1 MREMEGK
8 KHVKSLEVIVFFRT
22 FAAFFKKRK
31 GNDMQI
37 NIDEFNALSDKRQ
50 EMSEEIGALRSK
62 LQRAEEEILMLKEVK
77 VEQDRIVEELK
88 QELEKKETRIM
99 ELTDIIAKST
109 QNVNVNVFA
118 VITDKNMFPLAFE
131 KFDRT
136 FHCLPEDLQ
145 VATAGVVMKSLPTEL
160 PPEAR
165 VKVEAVTE
173 IKRLKSDPKVEMNFG
188 ADSSAE
194 IHNY

>member
-1 MREMEGK
+1 
-8 KHVKSLEVIVFFRT
+8 
-22 FAAFFKKRK
+22 
-31 GNDMQI
+31 MQI

-88 QELEKKETRIM
+88 QKLEKKEARIM

-118 VITDKNMFPLAFE
+118 VITDKNMLPLALE

-136 FHCLPEDLQ
+136 FHGLPEDLQ
-145 VATAGVVMKSLPTEL
+145 LATAGVVMKSLPTEL
-160 PPEAR
+160 PPGEDR
-165 VKVEAVTE
+165 GQVTV
-173 IKRLKSDPKVEMNFG
+173 LS
-188 ADSSAE
+188 
-194 IHNY
+194 

>member
-1 MREMEGK
+1 MDEEK
-8 KHVKSLEVIVFFRT
+8 NNVKSLEVIVFFRT

-88 QELEKKETRIM
+88 QKLEKKEARIM

-145 VATAGVVMKSLPTEL
+145 AATAGVVMKSLPTEL

-173 IKRLKSDPKVEMNFG
+173 IKKLKSDPKVEMNFG

>member
-1 MREMEGK
+1 
-8 KHVKSLEVIVFFRT
+8 
-22 FAAFFKKRK
+22 
-31 GNDMQI
+31 MQI
-37 NIDEFNALSDKRQ
+37 NIDEFNALIDKRL
-50 EMSEEIGALRSK
+50 EMSEEICALRSK
-62 LQRAEEEILMLKEVK
+62 LQRAEEENLMLKEVK

-160 PPEAR
+160 PPGEAWL
-165 VKVEAVTE
+165 E
-173 IKRLKSDPKVEMNFG
+173 ICCKF
-188 ADSSAE
+188 ADENNVPLREWIEEKPSFLFSKK
-194 IHNY
+194 IQ

>member
-1 MREMEGK
+1 M
-8 KHVKSLEVIVFFRT
+8 FFFVSSQR
-22 FAAFFKKRK
+22 FSIKRK

-37 NIDEFNALSDKRQ
+37 NIDEFNALIDKRL
-50 EMSEEIGALRSK
+50 EMSEEICALRSK

-88 QELEKKETRIM
+88 QELKQKLEKKEARIM

-109 QNVNVNVFA
+109 QNVNVFA
-118 VITDKNMFPLAFE
+118 VITDKNMFPLALE

-136 FHCLPEDLQ
+136 FHGLPEDLQ

-173 IKRLKSDPKVEMNFG
+173 IKKLKGDPKVEMNFG

>member
-1 MREMEGK
+1 
-8 KHVKSLEVIVFFRT
+8 
-22 FAAFFKKRK
+22 
-31 GNDMQI
+31 MQI
-37 NIDEFNALSDKRQ
+37 NIDEFNALIDKRL
-50 EMSEEIGALRSK
+50 EMSEEICALRSK

-88 QELEKKETRIM
+88 LKLEKKEARIM

-109 QNVNVNVFA
+109 QNVNVFA

-136 FHCLPEDLQ
+136 FHGLPEDLQ
-145 VATAGVVMKSLPTEL
+145 AATAGVVMKSLPTEL

>member
-1 MREMEGK
+1 
-8 KHVKSLEVIVFFRT
+8 
-22 FAAFFKKRK
+22 
-31 GNDMQI
+31 MQI
-37 NIDEFNALSDKRQ
+37 NIDEFNALIDKRL
-50 EMSEEIGALRSK
+50 EMSEEICALRSK

-88 QELEKKETRIM
+88 QELEKKEARIM

-118 VITDKNMFPLAFE
+118 VITDKNMLPLALE

-136 FHCLPEDLQ
+136 FHGLPEDLQ

-160 PPEAR
+160 PPGEDR
-165 VKVEAVTE
+165 GHVTVPQE
-173 IKRLKSDPKVEMNFG
+173 YSKI
-188 ADSSAE
+188 
-194 IHNY
+194 

>member
-1 MREMEGK
+1 
-8 KHVKSLEVIVFFRT
+8 
-22 FAAFFKKRK
+22 
-31 GNDMQI
+31 MQI
-37 NIDEFNALSDKRQ
+37 NIDEFNALIDKRL
-50 EMSEEIGALRSK
+50 EMSEEICALRSK

-88 QELEKKETRIM
+88 LKLEQKEARIM

-109 QNVNVNVFA
+109 QNVNVFA
-118 VITDKNMFPLAFE
+118 VITDKNMFPLALE

-136 FHCLPEDLQ
+136 FHGLPEDLQ

>member
-1 MREMEGK
+1 
-8 KHVKSLEVIVFFRT
+8 
-22 FAAFFKKRK
+22 
-31 GNDMQI
+31 MQI
-37 NIDEFNALSDKRQ
+37 NIDEFNALIDKRL
-50 EMSEEIGALRSK
+50 EMSEEICALRSK

-88 QELEKKETRIM
+88 LKLEQKEARIM

-118 VITDKNMFPLAFE
+118 VITDKNMFPLALE

-136 FHCLPEDLQ
+136 FHGLPEDLQ

-160 PPEAR
+160 PPGEAWL
-165 VKVEAVTE
+165 E
-173 IKRLKSDPKVEMNFG
+173 ICCKFAYENNVPLREWIEEKPSFLFSKKFQ
-188 ADSSAE
+188 
-194 IHNY
+194 

>member
-1 MREMEGK
+1 
-8 KHVKSLEVIVFFRT
+8 
-22 FAAFFKKRK
+22 
-31 GNDMQI
+31 MQI
-37 NIDEFNALSDKRQ
+37 NIDEFNALIDKRL
-50 EMSEEIGALRSK
+50 EMSEEICALRSK

-88 QELEKKETRIM
+88 LKLEQKEARIM

-109 QNVNVNVFA
+109 QNVNVFA
-118 VITDKNMFPLAFE
+118 VITDKNMLPLALE

-136 FHCLPEDLQ
+136 FHGLPEDLQ

>member
-1 MREMEGK
+1 
-8 KHVKSLEVIVFFRT
+8 
-22 FAAFFKKRK
+22 
-31 GNDMQI
+31 MQI
-37 NIDEFNALSDKRQ
+37 NIDEFNALIDKRL
-50 EMSEEIGALRSK
+50 EMSEEICALRSK

-88 QELEKKETRIM
+88 QELEKKEARIM

-118 VITDKNMFPLAFE
+118 VITDKNMLPLALE

-136 FHCLPEDLQ
+136 FHGLPEDLQ

-160 PPEAR
+160 PPGEDR
-165 VKVEAVTE
+165 GQVTV
-173 IKRLKSDPKVEMNFG
+173 LS
-188 ADSSAE
+188 
-194 IHNY
+194 

>member
-1 MREMEGK
+1 
-8 KHVKSLEVIVFFRT
+8 
-22 FAAFFKKRK
+22 
-31 GNDMQI
+31 MQI
-37 NIDEFNALSDKRQ
+37 NIEEFNALSDKRQ

-62 LQRAEEEILMLKEVK
+62 LQRAEEEILMLKEFK
-77 VEQDRIVEELK
+77 AEQDMIVEELK
-88 QELEKKETRIM
+88 LKLEKKEARIM

-109 QNVNVNVFA
+109 QNENVNVFA

-136 FHCLPEDLQ
+136 FHGLPEDLQ
-145 VATAGVVMKSLPTEL
+145 AATAGVVMKALPTEL

>member
-1 MREMEGK
+1 
-8 KHVKSLEVIVFFRT
+8 
-22 FAAFFKKRK
+22 
-31 GNDMQI
+31 MQI
-37 NIDEFNALSDKRQ
+37 NIEEFNALSDKRQ

-62 LQRAEEEILMLKEVK
+62 LQCAEEEILMLKGGK

-88 QELEKKETRIM
+88 QKLEKKESRIM

-109 QNVNVNVFA
+109 QNVNVNIFA
-118 VITDKNMFPLAFE
+118 VITDQNMFPLALE
-131 KFDRT
+131 KFDKT
-136 FHCLPEDLQ
+136 FHGLPEALQ

-173 IKRLKSDPKVEMNFG
+173 IKKRESDPKVEMNFG
-188 ADSSAE
+188 ADSRAE

>member
-1 MREMEGK
+1 
-8 KHVKSLEVIVFFRT
+8 
-22 FAAFFKKRK
+22 
-31 GNDMQI
+31 MQI
-37 NIDEFNALSDKRQ
+37 NIDEFNALIDKRL
-50 EMSEEIGALRSK
+50 EMSEEICALRSK

-118 VITDKNMFPLAFE
+118 VITDKNMLPLALE

-136 FHCLPEDLQ
+136 FHGLPEDLQ
-145 VATAGVVMKSLPTEL
+145 LATAGVVMKSLPTEL
-160 PPEAR
+160 PPGEAWL
-165 VKVEAVTE
+165 E
-173 IKRLKSDPKVEMNFG
+173 ICCKF
-188 ADSSAE
+188 ADENNVPLREWIEEKPSFLFSKK
-194 IHNY
+194 IQ

>member
-1 MREMEGK
+1 
-8 KHVKSLEVIVFFRT
+8 
-22 FAAFFKKRK
+22 
-31 GNDMQI
+31 MQI

-88 QELEKKETRIM
+88 QKLEKKEARIM

-109 QNVNVNVFA
+109 QNVNVFA
-118 VITDKNMFPLAFE
+118 VITDKNMFPLALE

-136 FHCLPEDLQ
+136 FHGLPEDLQ
-145 VATAGVVMKSLPTEL
+145 LATAGVVMKPLPTEL

-173 IKRLKSDPKVEMNFG
+173 IKKRESDPKVEMNFG
-188 ADSSAE
+188 ADSRAE
-194 IHNY
+194 IHNC

>member
-1 MREMEGK
+1 
-8 KHVKSLEVIVFFRT
+8 
-22 FAAFFKKRK
+22 
-31 GNDMQI
+31 MQI

-62 LQRAEEEILMLKEVK
+62 LQRAEEEIFMLKEVK

-88 QELEKKETRIM
+88 QELKQKLEKKEARIM

-109 QNVNVNVFA
+109 QNVNVFA
-118 VITDKNMFPLAFE
+118 VVTDKNMLPLALE
-131 KFDRT
+131 KFART
-136 FHCLPEDLQ
+136 FHGLPEDLQ

>member
-1 MREMEGK
+1 
-8 KHVKSLEVIVFFRT
+8 
-22 FAAFFKKRK
+22 
-31 GNDMQI
+31 MQI

-88 QELEKKETRIM
+88 QELKQKLEKKEARIM

-109 QNVNVNVFA
+109 QNVNVFA
-118 VITDKNMFPLAFE
+118 VITDKNMFPLALE

-136 FHCLPEDLQ
+136 FHGLPEDLQ

-160 PPEAR
+160 PPGEDR
-165 VKVEAVTE
+165 GQVTV
-173 IKRLKSDPKVEMNFG
+173 LS
-188 ADSSAE
+188 
-194 IHNY
+194 

>member
-1 MREMEGK
+1 M
-8 KHVKSLEVIVFFRT
+8 FFFVSSQR
-22 FAAFFKKRK
+22 FSIKRK

-37 NIDEFNALSDKRQ
+37 NIDEFNALIDKRL
-50 EMSEEIGALRSK
+50 EMSEEICALRSK

-88 QELEKKETRIM
+88 QELKQELEKKEARIM

-109 QNVNVNVFA
+109 QNVNVFA
-118 VITDKNMFPLAFE
+118 VITDKNMLPLALE

-136 FHCLPEDLQ
+136 FHGLPEDLQ
-145 VATAGVVMKSLPTEL
+145 LATAGVVMKSLPTEL

>member
-1 MREMEGK
+1 
-8 KHVKSLEVIVFFRT
+8 
-22 FAAFFKKRK
+22 
-31 GNDMQI
+31 MQI

-88 QELEKKETRIM
+88 QELKQKLEKKEARIM

-109 QNVNVNVFA
+109 QNVNVFA
-118 VITDKNMFPLAFE
+118 VITDKNMLPLALE

-136 FHCLPEDLQ
+136 FHGLPEDLQ

-160 PPEAR
+160 PPGEDR
-165 VKVEAVTE
+165 GQVTV
-173 IKRLKSDPKVEMNFG
+173 LS
-188 ADSSAE
+188 
-194 IHNY
+194 

>member
-1 MREMEGK
+1 MDEEK
-8 KHVKSLEVIVFFRT
+8 NNVKSLEVIVFFVSSQR
-22 FAAFFKKRK
+22 FSIKRK

-88 QELEKKETRIM
+88 QELKQKLEKKEARIM

-109 QNVNVNVFA
+109 QNVNVFA
-118 VITDKNMFPLAFE
+118 VITDKNMLPLALE

-136 FHCLPEDLQ
+136 FHGLPEDLQ

-160 PPEAR
+160 PPGEDR
-165 VKVEAVTE
+165 GQVTV
-173 IKRLKSDPKVEMNFG
+173 LS
-188 ADSSAE
+188 
-194 IHNY
+194 

>member
-1 MREMEGK
+1 
-8 KHVKSLEVIVFFRT
+8 
-22 FAAFFKKRK
+22 
-31 GNDMQI
+31 MQI
-37 NIDEFNALSDKRQ
+37 NIDEFNALIDKRL
-50 EMSEEIGALRSK
+50 EMSEEICALRSK

-88 QELEKKETRIM
+88 LKLEKKEARIM

-118 VITDKNMFPLAFE
+118 VITDKNMLPLALE

-136 FHCLPEDLQ
+136 FHGLPEDLQ

-160 PPEAR
+160 PPGEDR
-165 VKVEAVTE
+165 GHVTVPQE
-173 IKRLKSDPKVEMNFG
+173 YSKI
-188 ADSSAE
+188 
-194 IHNY
+194 

>member
-1 MREMEGK
+1 
-8 KHVKSLEVIVFFRT
+8 
-22 FAAFFKKRK
+22 
-31 GNDMQI
+31 MQI

-62 LQRAEEEILMLKEVK
+62 LQRAEEEILKLKEVK

-88 QELEKKETRIM
+88 LKLEKKEARIM

-118 VITDKNMFPLAFE
+118 VITDKNMFPLALE

-136 FHCLPEDLQ
+136 FHGLPEDLQ

-160 PPEAR
+160 PPGEAWL
-165 VKVEAVTE
+165 E
-173 IKRLKSDPKVEMNFG
+173 ICSKF
-188 ADSSAE
+188 ADENNVPLREWIEEKPSFLFSKKFQ
-194 IHNY
+194 

>member
-1 MREMEGK
+1 
-8 KHVKSLEVIVFFRT
+8 
-22 FAAFFKKRK
+22 
-31 GNDMQI
+31 MQI
-37 NIDEFNALSDKRQ
+37 NIDEFNALIDKRL
-50 EMSEEIGALRSK
+50 EMSEEICALRSK

-88 QELEKKETRIM
+88 QKLEKKEARIM

-118 VITDKNMFPLAFE
+118 VITDKNMLPLALE

-136 FHCLPEDLQ
+136 FHGLPEDLQ

-160 PPEAR
+160 PPGEDR
-165 VKVEAVTE
+165 GQVTV
-173 IKRLKSDPKVEMNFG
+173 P
-188 ADSSAE
+188 
-194 IHNY
+194 

>member
-1 MREMEGK
+1 
-8 KHVKSLEVIVFFRT
+8 
-22 FAAFFKKRK
+22 
-31 GNDMQI
+31 MQI
-37 NIDEFNALSDKRQ
+37 NIEEFNALSDKRQ

-62 LQRAEEEILMLKEVK
+62 LQRAEEEILMLKEFK
-77 VEQDRIVEELK
+77 AEQDMIVEELK
-88 QELEKKETRIM
+88 LKLEKKDARIM

-136 FHCLPEDLQ
+136 FHGLPEDLQ
-145 VATAGVVMKSLPTEL
+145 AATAGVVMKSLPTEL